1 MASDSNSSEISSVN
15 TPKILGVNKVEPV
28 PITNSL
34 PDGGKRLP
42 FNEEKTQAPK
52 QSVEDAVKDIN
63 DHVQLTHRE
72 LQFTIDE
79 ASGKTVI
86 KVIDSQTKEL
96 IRQIPGEEAISV
108 AKKLS
113 EGANLEIFN
122 SYT

>member
-1 MASDSNSSEISSVN
+1 MAIDSNSSDISSVN
-15 TPKILGVNKVEPV
+15 APKILGVNKVEPV
-28 PITNSL
+28 PNTHSL
-34 PDGGKRLP
+34 PDRGKELP
-42 FNEEKTQAPK
+42 FNEEKTQASK
-52 QSVEDAVKDIN
+52 QGVEDAVKDIN
-63 DHVQLTHRE
+63 EHVKLIQRE

-96 IRQIPGEEAISV
+96 IRQIPGEEAIRV

-122 SYT
+122 SHT

>member
-1 MASDSNSSEISSVN
+1 MVTETN
-15 TPKILGVNKVEPV
+15 TNDVLSINKSKLTGVKKIEPV
-28 PITNSL
+28 QTTNSL
-34 PDGGKRLP
+34 PDKGKNLP
-42 FNEEKTQAPK
+42 FPEKNTKASK
-52 QSVEDAVKDIN
+52 ESIDDAVKKIN
-63 DHVQLTHRE
+63 ENEQLIQRE

-79 ASGKTVI
+79 DSGTTVI

-96 IRQIPGEEAISV
+96 IRQIPGDEALNV